1 MKSKK
6 LIFAILIIFLFS
18 LGLFI
23 QGQDYDVEIQKTW
36 GSSGN
41 DFAYSLAV
49 ASNNLYLAGNTTS
62 FSGLNVGAFL
72 AKFTLS
78 PFDVVWSKGI
88 QIPRSAF
95 YDVAIDSANVSAVG
109 YARVDT
115 SDRPVIIK
123 LDQANGNL
131 QWAQYIRH
139 LFGSRTS
146 ESGKAFSI
154 TTFGSYYCLS
164 GFSQGTITGP
174 PPELDITF
182 VFGGIFACFDAN
194 GNLNTAY
201 SRFFSTDTFDVTFF
215 PYGIASHSSNL
226 FLAGTT
232 DSSSMRGFIAKYDGT
247 SLLVRTTSDV
257 LVQNITSI
265 AVDNS
270 GNLYITGAYSNSIF
284 LAKLDSN
291 LNVIYTKRIQVT
303 GNEIG
308 YSIALDPSNNIYI
321 GGRKNAQPDQAI
333 LVKLDN
339 GGNVIWCK
347 SWGGTGDEGI
357 FKIRVDS
364 NNEVHAAGFSWD
376 INKPLNNITCS
387 VSTIS
392 VSFGPSP
399 YPIVTDSLSSVS
411 FTPSIRT
418 VSGNLNSPQNNE
430 ALYLKISP
438 VVTTT
443 VTTTTTTTKTVTT
456 TPTAT
461 TTVTTTLTTTS
472 TATATTTLTTP
483 IVTTTVTTTTT
494 TTIAGTTVT
503 ITACSPILL
512 RVNEI
517 EKINNV
523 SSLNQIL
530 YFSLFTSIS
539 LTFLFSYM
547 IISNRR
553 KIKWKKQR

>member
-41 DFAYSLAV
+41 EFAYSLAV
-49 ASNNLYLAGNTTS
+49 TSNNLFLAGYTNS

-88 QIPRSAF
+88 QIPSSAF
-95 YDVAIDSANVSAVG
+95 YDVVIDSNVYAVG
-109 YARVDT
+109 YAYVDGN
-115 SDRPVIIK
+115 DRPVIIT

-131 QWAQYIRH
+131 VWARYLRYDV
-139 LFGSRTS
+139 FGPQ
-146 ESGKAFSI
+146 SGKAFSI
-154 TTFGSYYCLS
+154 TTLGSYFCLS
-164 GFSQGTITGP
+164 GFIREVLSSR
-174 PPELDITF
+174 
-182 VFGGIFACFDAN
+182 GGGVFACFDTY
-194 GNLNTAY
+194 GNLTTSY
-201 SRFFSTDTFDVTFF
+201 SRFFSITGYGVIFY
-215 PYGIASHSSNL
+215 PYGIASYSSNL
-226 FLAGTT
+226 YLAGTT
-232 DSSSMRGFIAKYDGT
+232 SSTSMRGFIAKYNNT
-247 SLLVRTTSDV
+247 SFLARTTSV
-257 LVQNITSI
+257 SSLQNITSI

-270 GNLYITGAYSNSIF
+270 GNLYITGKYSNSIF

-321 GGRKNAQPDQAI
+321 GGKGQPDKAI

-339 GGNVIWCK
+339 NGNKIWCK
-347 SWGGTGDEGI
+347 LWDGTGTEGI
-357 FKIRVDS
+357 YKIRVDS
-364 NNEVHAAGFSWD
+364 NNEVHAAGFSND
-376 INKPLNNITCS
+376 INRPLNDITSTCS

-399 YPIVTDSLSSVS
+399 YPIVTDTLTPISLPTTTTDISG
-411 FTPSIRT
+411 T
-418 VSGNLNSPQNNE
+418 VNSPIYNE

-443 VTTTTTTTKTVTT
+443 LTTTTTTTRTVTT
-456 TPTAT
+456 TPTT
-461 TTVTTTLTTTS
+461 TTTRTLTSTTTTTTTTTATSTITSTTTLTTTRTNTIAS
-472 TATATTTLTTP
+472 
-483 IVTTTVTTTTT
+483 TTVT
-494 TTIAGTTVT
+494 V
-503 ITACSPILL
+503 TACSPILL

-523 SSLNQIL
+523 LSLNQIL

-553 KIKWKKQR
+553 KIKWKKQQ

>member
-1 MKSKK
+1 MKRKK

-41 DFAYSLAV
+41 EFAYSLAV
-49 ASNNLYLAGNTTS
+49 TSNNLLLAGNTTS

-109 YARVDT
+109 YARVGT

-131 QWAQYIRH
+131 KWARYLRH
-139 LFGSRTS
+139 LSGPRTS

-154 TTFGSYYCLS
+154 ITFGSYFCLS
-164 GFSQGTITGP
+164 GFLQGIQTIP
-174 PPELDITF
+174 FPEPDIIIWY
-182 VFGGIFACFDAN
+182 GGIFACFDAN

-201 SRFFSTDTFDVTFF
+201 SKFFSTDFQVTFF
-215 PYGIASHSSNL
+215 PYGIASYSSNL

-232 DSSSMRGFIAKYDGT
+232 DSFRTGFIAKYDGSSLSMIST
-247 SLLVRTTSDV
+247 SNSNL
-257 LVQNITSI
+257 QNITSI
-265 AVDNS
+265 ATDNT
-270 GNLYITGAYSNSIF
+270 GNLYITGRYGGNIL
-284 LAKLDSN
+284 LAKFNSN
-291 LNVIYTKRIQVT
+291 LGLIYSKVIQVS
-303 GNEIG
+303 GGGIG
-308 YSIALDPSNNIYI
+308 YSIALDSLNNIYI
-321 GGRKNAQPDQAI
+321 GGRKASLPDEAL

-339 GGNVIWCK
+339 NGNLIWCK
-347 SWGGTGDEGI
+347 SWGGGGTENI
-357 FKIRVDS
+357 YKIRVDS
-364 NNEVHAAGFSWD
+364 NNVVHAAGSSQS
-376 INKPLNNITCS
+376 INNNLNNISCP
-387 VSTIS
+387 VSNVSISFFTDTTSIDNISSISFNPSITTIS
-392 VSFGPSP
+392 G
-399 YPIVTDSLSSVS
+399 ILD
-411 FTPSIRT
+411 TP
-418 VSGNLNSPQNNE
+418 VNNE

-438 VVTTT
+438 AVTTT
-443 VTTTTTTTKTVTT
+443 VTTTTTTTTTVTT
-456 TPTAT
+456 TPTT
-461 TTVTTTLTTTS
+461 TTRTTTLTTTS
-472 TATATTTLTTP
+472 TATATATSTTTTTNTLTS
-483 IVTTTVTTTTT
+483 TTT
-494 TTIAGTTVT
+494 TTIPGATTTV
-503 ITACSPILL
+503 TACSPILL

-523 SSLNQIL
+523 LSLNQIL

-539 LTFLFSYM
+539 LTFLFSYI

>member
-23 QGQDYDVEIQKTW
+23 QGQDYDVEIQATW

-41 DFAYSLAV
+41 EFAYSLAV
-49 ASNNLYLAGNTTS
+49 TSNNLFLAGNTTS
-62 FSGLNVGAFL
+62 FSGVGAFL

-78 PFDVVWSKGI
+78 PFNVVWSKGI

-95 YDVAIDSANVSAVG
+95 YDVAIDSANVYAVG
-109 YARVDT
+109 YARVGT

-131 QWAQYIRH
+131 QWARYIRH
-139 LFGSRTS
+139 LSGSRTS

-164 GFSQGTITGP
+164 GFLQGTIIGP
-174 PPELDITF
+174 PPDFDITF
-182 VFGGIFACFDAN
+182 VFGGIFACFGAN

-201 SRFFSTDTFDVTFF
+201 SKFFSTDFEVTFF
-215 PYGIASHSSNL
+215 PYGIASYSSNL

-232 DSSSMRGFIAKYDGT
+232 DSFRTGFMAKYDGT
-247 SLLVRTTSDV
+247 SLSMISTADLN
-257 LVQNITSI
+257 LQNITSI
-265 AVDNS
+265 AVDNT
-270 GNLYITGAYSNSIF
+270 GNIYITGRYGGNIL
-284 LAKLDSN
+284 LAKFNSN
-291 LNVIYTKRIQVT
+291 LGLIYSKVIQVS
-303 GNEIG
+303 GGGIG
-308 YSIALDPSNNIYI
+308 YSIALDSLNNIYI
-321 GGRKNAQPDQAI
+321 GGRKASLPDEAL

-339 GGNVIWCK
+339 NGNLIWCK
-347 SWGGTGDEGI
+347 SWGGGGTENI
-357 FKIRVDS
+357 YKIRVDS
-364 NNEVHAAGFSWD
+364 DNVVHAAGSSQS
-376 INKPLNNITCS
+376 INNNLNNISCP
-387 VSTIS
+387 VSNVSIS
-392 VSFGPSP
+392 FFPETTS
-399 YPIVTDSLSSVS
+399 IDNISSIS
-411 FTPSIRT
+411 FTPTIT
-418 VSGNLNSPQNNE
+418 PISGNLNTPVNNE

-438 VVTTT
+438 AITTT
-443 VTTTTTTTKTVTT
+443 VTTTTTTTRTVTT
-456 TPTAT
+456 TPTT
-461 TTVTTTLTTTS
+461 TTTRTTTLTTTS
-472 TATATTTLTTP
+472 TATATATSTTTTTRTLTS
-483 IVTTTVTTTTT
+483 TTT
-494 TTIAGTTVT
+494 TTIPGATTTV
-503 ITACSPILL
+503 TACSPILL

-517 EKINNV
+517 EKINII
-523 SSLNQIL
+523 SLNQIL